1 MDLLA
6 GVWRSTSAGSGSSSA
21 NGSKSQELETSQASS
36 GGRWEAR
43 LGMNR
48 GLNVLI
54 SSSWALVL
62 GCPLGARAAREW
74 KLGEVHI
81 SRSWAKAV
89 KWASLAK
96 DS

>member
-1 MDLLA
+1 M
-6 GVWRSTSAGSGSSSA
+6 
-21 NGSKSQELETSQASS
+21 ETSQASS

-48 GLNVLI
+48 GLNVLM

-62 GCPLGARAAREW
+62 GCPLGARAARER

-96 DS
+96 VSWMQRHSRANSELGVSLGF